1 MLNFSLLREVQWV
14 SVFDEEPHSNRIL
27 VWPFPVLDHCP
38 GQITVLVGQ
47 DRRWAAAT
55 WISNGKQNVWR
66 YSVCGGPAG
75 RRWRLKLGMRVS
87 HPCWYSGTTTLS
99 NSVILVWAESGQ
111 LPAKSWGLA
120 VRGRKGFRK
129 PTLTLHQVV
138 TIKGEILTCTVLVW
152 AQWLPYEFS

>member
-1 MLNFSLLREVQWV
+1 MGSAMGVCFWWGTSFKQNSCLTLPCVGSLSWTE
-14 SVFDEEPHSNRIL
+14 
-27 VWPFPVLDHCP
+27 
-38 GQITVLVGQ
+38 QITVLVGQ

-129 PTLTLHQVV
+129 PTLTLHQLV